1 MSDSFSDWM
10 AKISEAYCVL
20 NGIACK
26 RKFTDAELVRPM
38 EEVRTA
44 SAQLY
49 ADVMI
54 KRDKIA
60 RYEGRPDQDLDV
72 FGRPLKAGS

>member
-10 AKISEAYCVL
+10 SKISEAYCVL
-20 NGIACK
+20 HGIQCK

-49 ADVMI
+49 GDVMA
-54 KRDKIA
+54 KREQLQ
-60 RYEGRPDQDLDV
+60 RYEGRPDQDLDT